1 VLNKFFPSD
10 QAITPRSLDLM
21 ITGSIPPGSGL
32 SSSAALIVAS
42 LLSILL
48 GNELIS
54 SSSDDQAAARSKV
67 TNADLVQMAREAEAK
82 IGVNSGGM
90 DQSASVLSRAGQ
102 GLYVSFAPELEVE
115 NVKLPDVRLEDGS
128 EESLVMVIT
137 NSLTRHD
144 LSRGAE
150 KEYNLRVME
159 TLIGARILGHKLG
172 LLSTDKGEDERLQ
185 LRTVLG
191 RFGGETKDKILS
203 ADELE
208 KAISSILPEVD
219 NHLGSPKGLLPSDL
233 APLMG
238 MSEDES
244 TTFQSQMKVN
254 TSDQDGRFRV
264 QMRVKHVFEEAR
276 RVLAVRRICLESA
289 GAGAGASS
297 SSGLAGESNVQEIG
311 RLMNESHESCD
322 KLYECSNSELNELVQ
337 VCREAGSVGSR
348 LSG

>member
-1 VLNKFFPSD
+1 
-10 QAITPRSLDLM
+10 M

-48 GNELIS
+48 GNKLIS
-54 SSSDDQAAARSKV
+54 NGSDDQAAPSKI

-128 EESLVMVIT
+128 AEPLVMVIT

-172 LLSTDKGEDERLQ
+172 LLSQEKGDDERLQ

-208 KAISSILPEVD
+208 KTISSILTEVD
-219 NHLGSPKGLLPSDL
+219 DHLGAPQGLLPSEL
-233 APLMG
+233 ASLMG

-244 TTFQSQMKVN
+244 TTFQSQMKVD
-254 TSDQDGRFRV
+254 TSDQGGRFRV
-264 QMRVKHVFEEAR
+264 QMRAKHVFEEAR

-289 GAGAGASS
+289 AAGAGASS

>member
-1 VLNKFFPSD
+1 
-10 QAITPRSLDLM
+10 M

-42 LLSILL
+42 LLSMLL
-48 GNELIS
+48 GNDIIS
-54 SSSDDQAAARSKV
+54 SVSDDQATKSEV

-115 NVKLPDVRLEDGS
+115 NIKLPDVRLEDGS
-128 EESLVMVIT
+128 EEPLVMVIT

-172 LLSTDKGEDERLQ
+172 LLSTEKKDDERLQ

-203 ADELE
+203 AEQLE

-219 NHLGSPKGLLPSDL
+219 NNLGSPEGLLPSDL

-244 TTFQSQMKVN
+244 ATFQSQMKVN
-254 TSDQDGRFRV
+254 TSDQAGRFRV

-289 GAGAGASS
+289 SAGAGASS
-297 SSGLAGESNVQEIG
+297 SSGLDGESNVQEIG